1 MVLSAH
7 RRRDRPRTARL
18 MVLLDGEPRPHAFYA
33 DGRRGVVREYVHP
46 LQWQPGVGIKK
57 RELRGK
63 VTWKWI
69 A

>member
-7 RRRDRPRTARL
+7 RRRDRSRAARL
-18 MVLLDGEPRPHAFYA
+18 MALLNGKPRPHAFYV
-33 DGRRGVVREYVHP
+33 DGRRGVVREFVSP
-46 LQWQPGVGIKK
+46 IRLVDGEIQK